1 MELLEQ
7 ITHLADTLAY
17 LFTTF
22 MFLGVFILS
31 LSLTYI
37 VFSIL
42 EDKGDK

>member
-17 LFTTF
+17 LLSGF
-22 MFLGVFILS
+22 MYVGIFILG
-31 LSLTYI
+31 LITVHV

-42 EDKGDK
+42 EDRRSK